1 MHCMNNK
8 NKDPVVVSGEE
19 TKRLDSV
26 LLLVNT
32 AMLSHVGLYSGG
44 TNAPIGGNVKK
55 TSGALLGKTRKRIL
69 AALEKK
75 DGSEVLSELCDFDVV
90 LAIDALIGKEESEKL
105 CLLVRKYARGQKK
118 GTVINEQLKLTLRS
132 VLGE

>member
-1 MHCMNNK
+1 M
-8 NKDPVVVSGEE
+8 
-19 TKRLDSV
+19 
-26 LLLVNT
+26 
-32 AMLSHVGLYSGG
+32 
-44 TNAPIGGNVKK
+44 KK